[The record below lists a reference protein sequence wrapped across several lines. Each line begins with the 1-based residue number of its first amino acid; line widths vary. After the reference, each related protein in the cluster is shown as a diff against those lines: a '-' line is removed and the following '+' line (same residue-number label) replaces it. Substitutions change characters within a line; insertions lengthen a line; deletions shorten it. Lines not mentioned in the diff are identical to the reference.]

1 MSHHLHPSHPPH
13 DTSPPWRIGALT
25 VSLLPIEWLIVVS
38 PLYVLTIM
46 DFDTHHGTAN
56 AIKILLLDWCT
67 VALWSTMLL
76 IATGGMLFPLSMTS
90 PHEDGGDS
98 STAIASGAASASLG
112 DLLQDHQTR
121 TTYFGTQAPG
131 QLNVIEV
138 SSFEL

>member
-1 MSHHLHPSHPPH
+1 MNF
-13 DTSPPWRIGALT
+13 DIDYGA
-25 VSLLPIEWLIVVS
+25 
-38 PLYVLTIM
+38 
-46 DFDTHHGTAN
+46 AN
-56 AIKILLLDWCT
+56 TLKILHLDSRL

-121 TTYFGTQAPG
+121 MTYFGTQAPG